1 VTARR
6 FVLALDQG
14 TTGSTALV
22 VDGDGAI
29 RARGYAELPQHYP
42 QPGWVEHDPLQIW
55 RSVGQAAA
63 EALRTAGIGP
73 GEIAAIGI
81 TNQRE
86 TAILWE
92 RASGRPVHNAI
103 VWQCRRTAALCDRL
117 RADGLEPEIRGKT
130 GLVVDPYFS
139 GTKIRWMLD
148 HEPALQARAERG
160 ELCFGTVDSWLL
172 WQLTGGAVHATDPS
186 NASRTLC
193 YDIHRRRWDEE
204 LCRWLGVPMA
214 LLPEIRPSAGI
225 FGETVAAR
233 GADTGALP
241 SGVPVAGIAGDQQA
255 ALFGQACVGPGMAK
269 NTYGTGCFALLNTGA
284 RAVAST
290 EGLLTTVAWTVEGR
304 TAYALE
310 GAVFIAGAAVQWLR
324 DGLGVIREA
333 AETQAL
339 AESVPDTGGVYLVPA
354 FVGLGAPYWDPYA
367 RGTLVGLTR
376 GTTRAHLARAA
387 LEAIAYQSRDVLD
400 TMKRE
405 SRVALTTLRVDGGAA
420 ANDFLCQFQADVL
433 GVEVL
438 RPSVTETTG
447 LGAAYLAGVGAGL
460 WKSGDLDHR
469 WKLGR
474 RFTPAMSEPAR
485 EAGYA
490 GWRRAVERARR
501 WIEPD
506 ERTS

>member
-22 VDGDGAI
+22 VDPDGAV
-29 RARGYAELPQHYP
+29 RARGYVELPQHYP
-42 QPGWVEHDPLQIW
+42 QPGWVEHEPDQIW
-55 RSVGQAAA
+55 STTAGAVGQAVA
-63 EALRTAGIGP
+63 TAGIAP
-73 GEIAAIGI
+73 TEIAAVGI

-86 TAILWE
+86 TTILWE
-92 RASGRPVHNAI
+92 RASGRPVGNAI
-103 VWQCRRTAALCDRL
+103 VWQCRRTAALCERL
-117 RADGLEPEIRGKT
+117 KAEGVEPELRRKT
-130 GLVVDPYFS
+130 GLIVDPYFS

-148 HEPALQARAERG
+148 AHPGLRARAERG
-160 ELCFGTVDSWLL
+160 ELCFGTVDAWLL

-193 YDIHRRRWDEE
+193 YDIHARAWDEE
-204 LCRWLGVPMA
+204 LCGMLEVPMA
-214 LLPEIRPSAGI
+214 LLPAVKPSAGV
-225 FGETVAAR
+225 FGETVSR
-233 GADTGALP
+233 SGLP
-241 SGVPVAGIAGDQQA
+241 AGLPVAGIAGDQQA
-255 ALFGQACVGPGMAK
+255 ALFGQACVEPGMAK
-269 NTYGTGCFALLNTGA
+269 NTYGTGCFALLNTGE

-290 EGLLTTVAWTVEGR
+290 EGLLTTVAWTVEGH

-324 DGLGVIREA
+324 DGLGIIGNA
-333 AETQAL
+333 TETQGL
-339 AESVPDTGGVYLVPA
+339 AESVGDTGGVYLVPA
-354 FVGLGAPYWDPYA
+354 FVGLGAPHWDPYA
-367 RGTLVGLTR
+367 RGTLVGITR

-405 SRVALTTLRVDGGAA
+405 SGVALTTLRVDGGAA
-420 ANDFLCQFQADVL
+420 ANDFLCQFQADIL

-460 WKSGDLDHR
+460 WRSRDLGQR
-469 WKLGR
+469 WKLER
-474 RFTPAMSEPAR
+474 RFTPAMAPPAR
-485 EAGYA
+485 DAAYA
-490 GWRRAVERARR
+490 GWQRAVERARR
-501 WIEPD
+501 WVQP
-506 ERTS
+506 T